1 MAMRKIRYEAVN
13 QLVVEDK
20 TLMGGTIPGLES
32 SVTPQFNAYR
42 FAVTKSH
49 LLPDFGFTICILRIK
64 SILGSIVPKENS
76 KNFHHK
82 SLFCD
87 CTAEHFCQNT
97 KVQAGGKS
105 ILSLASQTG
114 V

>member
-49 LLPDFGFTICILRIK
+49 LLPDFGFYNLY
-64 SILGSIVPKENS
+64 PKNQ
-76 KNFHHK
+76 KHTWIYRTQKKLKKFPP
-82 SLFCD
+82 
-87 CTAEHFCQNT
+87 
-97 KVQAGGKS
+97 
-105 ILSLASQTG
+105 
-114 V
+114 